1 MSEGG
6 RQRRR
11 ERDREG
17 EGKRETE
24 NQRERAGGREGGREG
39 GKEGGRDRETRS
51 DTHNPLEESR
61 GGLSSKGVCLLGSE
75 SAILQLLLAP
85 RHLFRMSES
94 HSESERESE

>member
-1 MSEGG
+1 MREGG
-6 RQRRR
+6 R
-11 ERDREG
+11 EEG
-17 EGKRETE
+17 RETE
-24 NQRERAGGREGGREG
+24 KEKERERPKTRESAREGGREG
-39 GKEGGRDRETRS
+39 QR